1 MLLFNVVTRV
11 LLSFIVRISIHP
23 MLLFNTSKVFY
34 SFLLFL
40 ISIHPMLLFNA
51 MGICKELAAVCYF
64 NTSHVIIQQRKI
76 ILKKSEEQIS
86 IHPMLLFSFHPYI
99 RCTVIFEFQYIL
111 CYYSA
116 NEKPSFLHLTD
127 LYKSRS

>member
-11 LLSFIVRISIHP
+11 LLSFIVR
-23 MLLFNTSKVFY
+23 
-34 SFLLFL
+34 

-86 IHPMLLFSFHPYI
+86 IHPMLLF
-99 RCTVIFEFQYIL
+99 
-111 CYYSA
+111 
-116 NEKPSFLHLTD
+116 N
-127 LYKSRS
+127 